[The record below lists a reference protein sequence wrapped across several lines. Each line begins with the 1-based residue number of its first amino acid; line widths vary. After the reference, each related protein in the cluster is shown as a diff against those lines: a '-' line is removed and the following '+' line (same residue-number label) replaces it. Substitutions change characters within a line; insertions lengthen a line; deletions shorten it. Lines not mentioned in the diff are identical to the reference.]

1 MSSWDEM
8 TRPPTALKPKGFR
21 MTTVPLGR
29 DTYNT
34 CNPGIGDADG
44 DGLDEVAVPII
55 EDDRCRIA
63 LYKGD
68 GSELWRQDDVRFYN
82 DYYGDPAAHAGS
94 HWHPR
99 SRHRHLVTGI
109 FDIDGD
115 GRPEVVC
122 ADGPVWV
129 LDARTGAIKAAID
142 LDAHV
147 QVWCP
152 ARLNGPDEPP
162 SFVGGIEM
170 RDGAGSAIVAI
181 GTSLGIDRLVPVE
194 GRSFEDA
201 IWAGDV
207 DRDGFDEVIFSPAS
221 TRSMF
226 LMDRDGRMR
235 WSRRIEGVIGDDT
248 HVDDLLIDSVL
259 PGDERQILMATGPAL
274 LGQDGEILWTR
285 GDRYEHAQRVL
296 AVPRPDDDGKDVYF
310 CESFARGAYLLD
322 HDGNERWRYDGFQRP
337 RPDYEDV
344 LRFRLTTA
352 GCLADWFGAGR
363 PVIVQA
369 ETAHARPGELPLDG
383 MATCYAFL
391 FSRDGEVLVT
401 IPFEDRIDRWGGAMC
416 ARRGRFSSPDRDDLV
431 IITHSSSRMYLVR
444 SA

>member
-1 MSSWDEM
+1 MPTWDEM
-8 TRPPTALKPKGFR
+8 TRPPTALKREGFQ
-21 MTTVPLGR
+21 TTIVRLGR

-34 CNPGIGDADG
+34 CNPGIGDVDG

-94 HWHPR
+94 HWHPA
-99 SRHRHLVTGI
+99 SRHRHLVTHI

-129 LDARTGAIKAAID
+129 LDAATGAVKGEID

-152 ARLNGPDEPP
+152 AKLNGRDAPP
-162 SFVGGIEM
+162 SFVGGVQM
-170 RDGAGSAIVAI
+170 RDGSGSSIVFI
-181 GTSLGIDRLVPVE
+181 GEDLRPDPLVPVE
-194 GRSFEDA
+194 GRSFEDFM
-201 IWAGDV
+201 WAGDV
-207 DRDGFDEVIFSPAS
+207 DRDGFDEIVFSLDS

-226 LMDRDGRMR
+226 LMDRSGQVR
-235 WSRRIEGVIGDDT
+235 WKRKVEGVIGDDT
-248 HVDDLLIDSVL
+248 HVDDVVIDPIL
-259 PGDERQILMATGPAL
+259 PGDEPQILMATGPAL
-274 LGQDGEILWTR
+274 LDRHGEILWTR
-285 GDRYEHAQRVL
+285 GDRYDHAQRVL
-296 AVPRPDDDGKDVYF
+296 AVPCPDGDGKDVYF
-310 CESFARGAYLLD
+310 CESYARGAYLLD
-322 HDGNERWRYDGFQRP
+322 HGGNEVWRYDDFQRP
-337 RPDYEDV
+337 RPEYENV

-352 GCLADWFGAGR
+352 GCLADWFGTGE

-369 ETAHARPGELPLDG
+369 ETAHGRSDELALDG

-391 FSRDGEVLVT
+391 FSRDGGVIAT

-416 ARRGRFSSPDRDDLV
+416 ARRGRFTSPDRDDLV
-431 IITHSSSRMYLVR
+431 IITHSSSRMYFVR